1 MPAVP
6 FKEEP
11 SVEIFNEDFK
21 RLYDSSPPVDLEP
34 RETLGMIS
42 HIKVNN
48 NNFWLQARNRKFH
61 IFHEKFQL
69 P

>member
-1 MPAVP
+1 MP

-42 HIKVNN
+42 HKMSIII
-48 NNFWLQARNRKFH
+48 
-61 IFHEKFQL
+61 IFGHKY
-69 P
+69 